1 MAGLKTFLKS
11 GHPPTLFCAFLYFD
25 FCFAIWVLNGAM
37 MPFIA
42 EAFKLGAAQKGVV
55 LAVPIVS
62 GALLRFPLGVLAQYI
77 GRKWAAVVEMGTI
90 IIGLAWGF
98 FFLSEFTYTLS
109 ATTWPFTVLT
119 GIPLSIIIMGIILG
133 IAGASFGVALSL
145 GGGWF
150 PPEHKGLAIG
160 IAGAGNSGA
169 VLALLFAPPL
179 AIAYGWQNV
188 YGFAI
193 LLMTLPL
200 ILMIFV
206 AKEPPDRAQKSFGEM
221 MTVLVEKDAWIF
233 NVSYI
238 LTFGGYIGFTMFLP
252 TLFHD
257 GYGVSKA
264 AMGFWAAPITLMASV
279 TRIIGGVVA
288 DRIGGLKV
296 MTFIAVVV
304 VILALIAST
313 MPPLPVM
320 AVLMFLIFCAL
331 GAGNGSTF
339 QLVPL
344 RWPVTTA
351 IAMSLIGEI
360 GALGGGLVT
369 TSMGLSKQNWGN
381 YSGGYYLWAAIAAIM
396 FIMYFVVRKRWTTS
410 WVGPGGVAL
419 SREEYE
425 KRKIEGRL
433 HT

>member
-37 MPFIA
+37 SPFISD
-42 EAFKLGAAQKGVV
+42 EFHLTAAQKGFM
-55 LAVPIVS
+55 LSVPIIS
-62 GALLRFPLGVLAQYI
+62 GALMRFPLGLLSQYI
-77 GRKWAAVVEMGTI
+77 GRKNAALVEMATI
-90 IIGLAWGF
+90 IVGLAWGF
-98 FFLSEFTYTLS
+98 FFLDTYTDL
-109 ATTWPFTVLT
+109 L
-119 GIPLSIIIMGIILG
+119 IMGIPLG

-150 PPEHKGLAIG
+150 PPQYKGLAIG

-169 VLALLFAPPL
+169 VLAVLFAPML
-179 AIAYGWQNV
+179 ASAYGWRNV

-193 LLMTLPL
+193 ALMLVPF
-200 ILMIFV
+200 ILMIIL
-206 AKEPPDRAQKSFGEM
+206 AKEPPDLEKKSLGGYLK
-221 MTVLVEKDAWIF
+221 VLVEKDAWIF
-233 NVSYI
+233 NVSYV
-238 LTFGGYIGFTMFLP
+238 LTFGGYIGFTNFLP

-264 AMGFWAAPITLMASV
+264 AMGIWSAPIIVMASV

-288 DRIGGLKV
+288 DRIGGLRV
-296 MTFIAVVV
+296 MTFIAIAVA
-304 VILALIAST
+304 ILAAIAST

-320 AVLMFLIFCAL
+320 AVIMFLIFCAL

-339 QLVPL
+339 QLIPF
-344 RWPVTTA
+344 RWPVTTP

-369 TSMGLSKQNWGN
+369 NSMGMSMKNWGDFR
-381 YSGGYYLWAAIAAIM
+381 GGYYLWAAIAAAM
-396 FIMYFVVRKRWTTS
+396 FIMYLVVRKGWTTS

-425 KRKIEGRL
+425 KRKIEGRIP
-433 HT
+433 T